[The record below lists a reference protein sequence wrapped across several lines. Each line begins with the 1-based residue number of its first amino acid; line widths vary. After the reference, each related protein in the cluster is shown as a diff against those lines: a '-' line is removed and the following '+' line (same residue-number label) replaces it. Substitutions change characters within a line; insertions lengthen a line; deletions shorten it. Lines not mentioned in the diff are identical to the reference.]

1 MKLSTRSVARSY
13 PAWTAHSGV
22 PVDDIPLGIEALD
35 AVSGTNALAARSI
48 KNNNARYEA
57 PAADMVAY
65 GECGNFIRLVRP
77 WSVSMLQ
84 GYELS
89 CRALSEQRYSK

>member
-1 MKLSTRSVARSY
+1 MKLSTRVVARSY

-65 GECGNFIRLVRP
+65 GCTASVEISFV
-77 WSVSMLQ
+77 WSVHGPSPCSRVM
-84 GYELS
+84 S
-89 CRALSEQRYSK
+89 